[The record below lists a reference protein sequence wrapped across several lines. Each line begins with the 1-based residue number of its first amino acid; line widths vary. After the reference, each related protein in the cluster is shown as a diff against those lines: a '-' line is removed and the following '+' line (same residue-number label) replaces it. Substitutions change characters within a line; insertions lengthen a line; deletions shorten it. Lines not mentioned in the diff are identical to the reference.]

1 MSKTYERYLESNID
15 LSLIGLT
22 QEADD
27 IDYFCTPKGAKIIGR
42 AGSDGIH
49 FCFIPGFGEMVFV
62 VNPMSTPGSYVHPLA
77 RNFQDFLRLL
87 LACGNTA
94 ALAQAWCWDE
104 EQFNEFLLENP
115 PTDEQAATLAA
126 IRENLSLDPME
137 QPFSYIRA
145 LQNRFDYRLIPYRE
159 GYYDMVSVEPPIPE
173 WKVYFDGNFWM
184 HHRRERAGKEI
195 PINKQ
200 FVWEDEVWMIPAM
213 YVCAKGLVIDF
224 CLQVPPE
231 RIRAFMDKWNLSI
244 DDDRTGLTEEQ
255 RMLADAENPLIVSI
269 NPKVILNGAE
279 LATSHGC
286 GLCWNPCFPEGNG
299 LEAYSVVQHYGL
311 DPEQGYA
318 IWRSA
323 FPWKTKR
330 KPGLKT
336 LSVILTRE
344 PVPIPGPHFRVS
356 SPGDRIELVH
366 PSTGEKH
373 TLTVQEYKRQEL
385 PAEHF
390 HDLNQELPRHYIMM
404 SYTISPDIPGRSF
417 MITDCGQSDQPRP
430 KQTDPRAPQAK
441 GDVCCVGIIGGRD
454 GPTAVVLEGGN
465 QGKLR
470 VAFSAL
476 HFEPVKQVEWRTVF
490 YEKKHKDITIELL
503 CDQD

>member
-224 CLQVPPE
+224 CL
-231 RIRAFMDKWNLSI
+231 RFR
-244 DDDRTGLTEEQ
+244 
-255 RMLADAENPLIVSI
+255 
-269 NPKVILNGAE
+269 
-279 LATSHGC
+279 
-286 GLCWNPCFPEGNG
+286 
-299 LEAYSVVQHYGL
+299 
-311 DPEQGYA
+311 
-318 IWRSA
+318 RSA
-323 FPWKTKR
+323 FVPLWINGIS
-330 KPGLKT
+330 PLMM
-336 LSVILTRE
+336 IE
-344 PVPIPGPHFRVS
+344 PV
-356 SPGDRIELVH
+356 
-366 PSTGEKH
+366 
-373 TLTVQEYKRQEL
+373 
-385 PAEHF
+385 
-390 HDLNQELPRHYIMM
+390 LPRNRGCWLMRRI
-404 SYTISPDIPGRSF
+404 R
-417 MITDCGQSDQPRP
+417 
-430 KQTDPRAPQAK
+430 
-441 GDVCCVGIIGGRD
+441 
-454 GPTAVVLEGGN
+454 
-465 QGKLR
+465 
-470 VAFSAL
+470 
-476 HFEPVKQVEWRTVF
+476 
-490 YEKKHKDITIELL
+490 
-503 CDQD
+503 